1 MQTQEQIWDAIAQN
15 WQEYKKVTF
24 QDVDEFLRDKKG
36 RILDL
41 GCGSG
46 RNFSAFPKN
55 IEVYGIDFSEKMLKY
70 AEQEAEKLQI
80 SCLLFKAE
88 ASELPFEDNFFDA
101 TIFVATL
108 HCIDSAE
115 KREKALK
122 ELFRVLKTEARVF
135 ITAWS
140 KTHAR
145 IKGKTKNQTIPWTID
160 GKRYE
165 RYYYIYDKEELEGL
179 LKRLGFK
186 ILSSKEDKN
195 IIIVAEKVD

>member
-24 QDVDEFLRDKKG
+24 QDVDEFLRGKKG

-46 RNFSAFPKN
+46 RNFSAFPKDV
-55 IEVYGIDFSEKMLKY
+55 IICGVDFSRKMLEF

-88 ASELPFEDNFFDA
+88 AFELPFEDNFFDA
-101 TIFVATL
+101 AIFVATL

-122 ELFRVLKTEARVF
+122 ELFRVLKPESRLFLTC
-135 ITAWS
+135 WS

-145 IKGKTKNQTIPWTID
+145 IKGKTKDQIISWAVD
-160 GKRYE
+160 EKRYE
-165 RYYYIYDKEELEGL
+165 RYYYIYDKEELESL
-179 LKRLGFK
+179 LKKVGFK
-186 ILSSKEDKN
+186 ILSSEEDKN
-195 IIIVAEKVD
+195 IILVAEKP